1 MAKKEKEKEKEK
13 TKTKTAAAGKR
24 PRRLGK
30 IRPRRRFRSRRP
42 RPSAVPSG
50 DAPAE
55 KTPVREKAPSAQQP
69 LFPAAAELSNVAL
82 EEEMKRSYLDYA
94 MSVIIGRAIPDIKD
108 GLKPVHRRVL
118 YAMYETGTVY
128 NKPHKKSARI
138 VGDVIGKYHPHGDQ
152 AVYDTLVR
160 MAQDFSLRALLVD
173 GQGNFG
179 SIDGDPPAAMRY
191 TEVRMTKLAGEML
204 ADIEKDTVNFI
215 PNYDESLTMPEVLPT
230 KFPNLLVNGSSGIA
244 VGMATNIPPHNLGE
258 ISNGIVHL
266 LDHPD
271 ASLEDIM
278 KLVPGRISHRGASST
293 SRASAISH
301 LRAGHHP
308 KSAKTTD
315 RAGDRRT
322 GADRHHRDPLPRST
336 RPGSS
341 RTSPTLSTR
350 KSRASPTLRD
360 ESDREGIR
368 IVVEVKRGEL
378 PEVVL
383 NNLYKHTSLQTSF
396 GIIMLAIVDKQP
408 KILGL
413 IDMMK
418 YFIGHRQDIVRRR
431 TRFDLKKAEHR
442 AHILEGLT
450 IALDHLDA
458 IIKLIRSAPT
468 VDAARA
474 GLMEKFKLS
483 QIQAQAILEIQLQ
496 RLTHLE
502 REKIVQEY
510 TEVKALIVKLKKIL
524 SSDKLVTEI
533 IAGEMKEIKETYADA
548 RRTELR
554 DEVVTDIRAEDLI
567 KEEDVVVM
575 TTQSGYIKR
584 TSLSSY
590 RFQMRGGKGRKGISM
605 KAEDVVDD
613 VFVCSTHSY
622 LLVFTNIGRMY
633 WLKALEIPDVGVA
646 GRGKAIANL
655 LEFQSNER
663 ATSVVSIK
671 DFSEDHYV
679 VMLATDGQIKKTR
692 LSEFKNIRRGGIIA
706 MNLRPKKEL
715 MWTRLTDGK
724 RDLVLATRLGKAIR
738 FKEKDIRPMGRTAAG
753 VRAMTLAKKDE
764 IIGFVAVG
772 DEDKY
777 IFTASEKGY
786 GKRTEAASY
795 RIQHRG
801 GKGLIN
807 LKITPKIGKAIA
819 VLGVAEDDLLVVTV
833 SGKVIR
839 IKTEQIRSTGRATQ
853 GVRLINLEENDAV
866 CAVAKARETD

>member
-1 MAKKEKEKEKEK
+1 MAKKEKEKEKEREK
-13 TKTKTAAAGKR
+13 TKPKIAAKGGRGGRGKTPVPPPVPEPEIPA
-24 PRRLGK
+24 
-30 IRPRRRFRSRRP
+30 
-42 RPSAVPSG
+42 SAVPGG

-55 KTPVREKAPSAQQP
+55 KTPAREKAPSAQQP

-278 KLVPGRISHRGASST
+278 KLVPGPDFPTGGYVFNQQGIRDAYTSGRGT
-293 SRASAISH
+293 IQVR
-301 LRAGHHP
+301 
-308 KSAKTTD
+308 AKTTIE
-315 RAGDRRT
+315 RGDKGERERIVIT
-322 GADRHHRDPLPRST
+322 EIPYAVNKARLIESIADLVNAKKIEGIAD
-336 RPGSS
+336 
-341 RTSPTLSTR
+341 
-350 KSRASPTLRD
+350 LRD

-590 RFQMRGGKGRKGISM
+590 RFQMRGG
-605 KAEDVVDD
+605 
-613 VFVCSTHSY
+613 
-622 LLVFTNIGRMY
+622 
-633 WLKALEIPDVGVA
+633 
-646 GRGKAIANL
+646 RG
-655 LEFQSNER
+655 
-663 ATSVVSIK
+663 
-671 DFSEDHYV
+671 
-679 VMLATDGQIKKTR
+679 
-692 LSEFKNIRRGGIIA
+692 
-706 MNLRPKKEL
+706 
-715 MWTRLTDGK
+715 
-724 RDLVLATRLGKAIR
+724 
-738 FKEKDIRPMGRTAAG
+738 
-753 VRAMTLAKKDE
+753 
-764 IIGFVAVG
+764 
-772 DEDKY
+772 
-777 IFTASEKGY
+777 
-786 GKRTEAASY
+786 
-795 RIQHRG
+795 
-801 GKGLIN
+801 
-807 LKITPKIGKAIA
+807 
-819 VLGVAEDDLLVVTV
+819 
-833 SGKVIR
+833 
-839 IKTEQIRSTGRATQ
+839 
-853 GVRLINLEENDAV
+853 
-866 CAVAKARETD
+866 ARESA